1 MFAALP
7 SSQQMKVFQP
17 ASAWTRKVILSTNI
31 AETSVTIP
39 GIKYVVDTGYVK
51 ARGNETIISNIFL
64 CIFWTVLSVMALT
77 STDYTLTLHSFSLSY
92 SASSFLLLIYNLSII
107 SNCLIFLYRIIP
119 CIIFH
124 LASLLQCNKF
134 YASVVII

>member
-51 ARGNETIISNIFL
+51 ARGNFL
-64 CIFWTVLSVMALT
+64 TVEDEHIGQKRGIKV
-77 STDYTLTLHSFSLSY
+77 
-92 SASSFLLLIYNLSII
+92 
-107 SNCLIFLYRIIP
+107 
-119 CIIFH
+119 
-124 LASLLQCNKF
+124 
-134 YASVVII
+134 